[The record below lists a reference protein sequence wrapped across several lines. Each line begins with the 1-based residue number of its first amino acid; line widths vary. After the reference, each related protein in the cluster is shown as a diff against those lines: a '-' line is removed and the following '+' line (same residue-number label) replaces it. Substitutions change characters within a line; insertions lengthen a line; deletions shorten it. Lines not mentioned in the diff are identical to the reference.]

1 MQTQRLR
8 RLAVHVLLLW
18 LFAFSTGIVN
28 ACVVQMHAGQ
38 PQQVMSHEDH
48 GTHQHA
54 SGHEQHQTDHGNL
67 PCERF
72 CDEPSVVAQPVK
84 QQSDATSHSWPAAAP
99 APSFEF
105 QALSGAFTG
114 TRASSTPRW
123 ADTVPIPI
131 AFLRLT
137 L

>member
-8 RLAVHVLLLW
+8 RFAVHVLLLW

-28 ACVVQMHAGQ
+28 ACVVQMHFGQ
-38 PQQVMSHEDH
+38 PEHAMLHGDH
-48 GTHQHA
+48 GMHHQA
-54 SGHEQHQTDHGNL
+54 SGHEHQTDHSNL

-72 CDEPSVVAQPVK
+72 CDEPSAVAQPVK
-84 QQSDATSHSWPAAAP
+84 QQSDSASHSWPAAPP

-105 QALSGAFTG
+105 QALSGAVTG
-114 TRASSTPRW
+114 TPASIPIRW
-123 ADTVPIPI
+123 AATVPIPI

>member
-1 MQTQRLR
+1 MQTQHLR

-28 ACVVQMHAGQ
+28 ACVVQMHLAQSEHAMLHAGHDTNVAPCHDQ
-38 PQQVMSHEDH
+38 EADH
-48 GTHQHA
+48 
-54 SGHEQHQTDHGNL
+54 SNL

-72 CDEPSVVAQPVK
+72 CDEPSAVAQPVK
-84 QQSDATSHSWPAAAP
+84 QQSDTTSHSWPAAAP

-105 QALSGAFTG
+105 RALSGAGNG
-114 TRASSTPRW
+114 TLASIPLRW
-123 ADTVPIPI
+123 AATVPIPI